1 MKVEKRKFASMADV
15 SESPSQ
21 SPVSVDET
29 PSPSIPAK
37 RATKQV
43 NKKPIAAK
51 KLSTKPSHPATSEL
65 VLNAIKTLQDRNG
78 SSLQAIKKFIASH
91 YKLDTDKLAVFIKK
105 YLKNAVAAGKL
116 IQTKGKGASG
126 SFKLPATVAAKPVKA
141 AKGKKIAESNDK
153 KIKSD
158 EKKEKKRKGKSTK
171 KTSSAKKKHATS
183 KKVTNKSGVSIK
195 SATPKQKSTKPS
207 KVASKVK
214 APKNK
219 KAPSVKKAASAG
231 GTEKK
236 TPKTAKNN

>member
-1 MKVEKRKFASMADV
+1 MADEY
-15 SESPSQ
+15 ESPSQ
-21 SPVSVDET
+21 SPVPVDET

-37 RATKQV
+37 KTAKQV
-43 NKKPIAAK
+43 NKKSIAIK
-51 KLSTKPSHPATSEL
+51 KSSTKPSHPATSEL

-91 YKLDTDKLAVFIKK
+91 YKLDTDKLALFIKK

-126 SFKLPATVAAKPVKA
+126 SFKLPAVAAATAKPVKA
-141 AKGKKIAESNDK
+141 TKGKKIAESNDK
-153 KIKSD
+153 KLKLD
-158 EKKEKKRKGKSTK
+158 EKKEKKKKEKSTK
-171 KTSSAKKKHATS
+171 KTSAGKKKHATS
-183 KKVTNKSGVSIK
+183 KKVTNKSAVSIK
-195 SATPKQKSTKPS
+195 SAAPKQKSTKPS

-219 KAPSVKKAASAG
+219 KAPSVKKAASAS

-236 TPKTAKNN
+236 PSKIAKNN